1 MIIND
6 TSNGKFYKNSSGSEK
21 NYDFADQLNQ
31 CDEVDF
37 DDEIDQ
43 NSALGKIWAAFGS
56 EAKVRD
62 YSE

>member
-43 NSALGKIWAAFGS
+43 NSALGKI
-56 EAKVRD
+56 
-62 YSE
+62 